1 MNLFFFQVQFKNC
14 LTEYVAM
21 DHQFIFSSGDF
32 VIVNAEPF
40 GEDLGVVVEVL
51 NEREYEV
58 R

>member
-1 MNLFFFQVQFKNC
+1 VDH
-14 LTEYVAM
+14 LT
-21 DHQFIFSSGDF
+21 FSPGDF

-58 R
+58 N